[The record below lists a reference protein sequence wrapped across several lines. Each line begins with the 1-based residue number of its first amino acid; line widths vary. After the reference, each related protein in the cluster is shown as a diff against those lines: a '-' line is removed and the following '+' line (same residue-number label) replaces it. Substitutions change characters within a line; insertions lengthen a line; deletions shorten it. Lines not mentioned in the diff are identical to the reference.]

1 MLKPAKHRTRVP
13 GHPGGLLKRQ
23 YMEPMGLTV
32 TDLAEALHV
41 SRKTIS
47 KIVNEKGGITA
58 EMALRLSQAFKTT
71 PQLWLNLQQNYDLWG
86 AAQKTREWKSVEA
99 LAA

>member
-1 MLKPAKHRTRVP
+1 MLKKRTRSP
-13 GHPGGLLKRQ
+13 GHPGGILKRQ
-23 YMEPMGLTV
+23 YMEPLGLSV

-47 KIVNEKGGITA
+47 KIVNKRGAITA

-71 PQLWLNLQQNYDLWG
+71 PQFWLNLQQNYDLWR
-86 AAQKTREWKSVEA
+86 AANISRKWKMVDT